1 MIYNEEQW
9 KIIANAE
16 PHFNTARHDYIRNV
30 PRQMTEQIVSVYE
43 AATGRQIFTKDY
55 SCAVCVLR
63 IYQTIGNTY
72 YKDLEE
78 RTKNKNNENNI
89 NQDGKSEN
97 TPNKEKCKKQAR
109 NKTKKGGGS

>member
-78 RTKNKNNENNI
+78 RNKNNENNI

-97 TPNKEKCKKQAR
+97 TPDKEKCKKQAR